1 MHTKLYAIKTNQKG
15 FTLVEITV
23 VLVLMAIIAAYVI
36 GRSVTTEQV
45 DVVGLSDRIRNQI
58 RFAQSM
64 AMKQSDRIWG
74 VKFDSNANQYWLFSI
89 EPDLEAGDV
98 EPDIE
103 TGEEDEAA
111 NRRPFPGENSEIITF
126 ADLELDDITPSFT
139 IFFNRIGKPYD
150 AYFKEN
156 DPNNVPLNN
165 DLNDLDITVEAK
177 DQSRTITVT
186 RETGMVQ

>member
-1 MHTKLYAIKTNQKG
+1 L
-15 FTLVEITV
+15 
-23 VLVLMAIIAAYVI
+23 
-36 GRSVTTEQV
+36 
-45 DVVGLSDRIRNQI
+45 
-58 RFAQSM
+58 
-64 AMKQSDRIWG
+64 
-74 VKFDSNANQYWLFSI
+74 DSNTNQYWFFSI
-89 EPDLEAGDV
+89 PFEPELGETVPDIDAGD
-98 EPDIE
+98 
-103 TGEEDEAA
+103 EDLAE
-111 NRRPFPGENSEIITF
+111 NRRAFPGENSDIITF